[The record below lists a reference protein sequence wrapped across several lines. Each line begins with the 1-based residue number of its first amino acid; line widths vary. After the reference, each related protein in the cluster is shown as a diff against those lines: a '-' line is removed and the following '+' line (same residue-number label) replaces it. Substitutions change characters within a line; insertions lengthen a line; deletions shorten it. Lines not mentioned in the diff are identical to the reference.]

1 MRFLGRLSV
10 WLVGALFVAVSG
22 GVTRAQTPADMA
34 AAVAKTC
41 AVMSGERKPDAN
53 AIQLL
58 LLLDDDLADGNP
70 LAIALYRG
78 VVRECPKSYLAYE
91 QRLRTHNPFANG
103 SLTHGQTRLTNGSS
117 NLTNGTAKLTGARA
131 AEYPIRCRGGR
142 GIASAQGK
150 TLVLNFAKPAG
161 AATAGLEG
169 GQCSWI
175 DRAVAA
181 NEPTTIE
188 ALLSTTAEAQNGVK
202 AIDAGGTWTFWVV
215 NTGSYL
221 RASAI
226 AKGTPA
232 KKP

>member
-1 MRFLGRLSV
+1 MVFVRP
-10 WLVGALFVAVSG
+10 LFVVLIAAIS
-22 GVTRAQTPADMA
+22 VTVCGHVAPAQTPADMA
-34 AAVAKTC
+34 AAIAKTC
-41 AVMSGERKPDAN
+41 AVMSGERKPDPN

-58 LLLDDDLADGNP
+58 LLLDDDLGDGNP
-70 LAIALYRG
+70 VAIGLYRG

-103 SLTHGQTRLTNGSS
+103 SLVHGQTQLTNGSA
-117 NLTNGTAKLTGARA
+117 NLAGTTS
-131 AEYPIRCRGGR
+131 AEFPIRCSGGH
-142 GIASAQGK
+142 GIASARGK
-150 TLVLNFAKPAG
+150 TLVLHFARPTG
-161 AATAGLEG
+161 AATSGLQS

-175 DRAVAA
+175 DRAVSA

-188 ALLSTTAEAQNGVK
+188 ALLSSPAEVLNGVK

-215 NTGSYL
+215 NNGSYM

>member
-1 MRFLGRLSV
+1 
-10 WLVGALFVAVSG
+10 
-22 GVTRAQTPADMA
+22 
-34 AAVAKTC
+34 
-41 AVMSGERKPDAN
+41 MSGERKPDAN
-53 AIQLL
+53 AVQLL

-78 VVRECPKSYLAYE
+78 VVRSCPKAYLSYE

-103 SLTHGQTRLTNGSS
+103 SLVRGQTQLTNGSA
-117 NLTNGTAKLTGARA
+117 NLTASAPPS
-131 AEYPIRCRGGR
+131 EYPIRCRGGR

-150 TLVLNFAKPAG
+150 TLVVNFVKPAG
-161 AATAGLEG
+161 PATSGLG
-169 GQCSWI
+169 PGQCAWI
-175 DRAVAA
+175 DRAVSAK
-181 NEPTTIE
+181 EPVTIE

-202 AIDAGGTWTFWVV
+202 SIDAGGTWTFWVV
-215 NTGSYL
+215 NNGSYL